1 MTQISSSY
9 SNIMERYANLVNQ
22 SENSPA
28 KISDKEMESLGLGQN
43 FGDMFASQMD
53 KLSGAQIKADNL
65 AMDFASGNTEDLH
78 QVMIAA
84 EEARISMELAVQVR
98 NKIVEAYKELS
109 AMQLSAQS

>member
-1 MTQISSSY
+1 MD
-9 SNIMERYANLVNQ
+9 RYANLISQPQN
-22 SENSPA
+22 PA
-28 KISDKEMESLGLGQN
+28 VKISDQEMESLGLGQN

-53 KLSGAQIKADNL
+53 KLNTVQLSADEL

-84 EEARISMELAVQVR
+84 EEARMSMELAVQVR

-109 AMQLSAQS
+109 SMQL

>member
-1 MTQISSSY
+1 MSQMITSY
-9 SNIMERYANLVNQ
+9 SNIMDRYANLVIQTKNPDLQ
-22 SENSPA
+22 
-28 KISDKEMESLGLGQN
+28 ISDREMESLGLGQS
-43 FGDMFASQMD
+43 FGDVFASQMD
-53 KLSGAQIKADNL
+53 KLNTTQIKADEL

-109 AMQLSAQS
+109 AMQL